1 LALRNYFYP
10 RSQVIHP
17 QEAEGPNLLKTPES
31 NQTFDRE
38 YDVVILGAGA
48 AGLFAGFTAATRRKK
63 VLILEKSN
71 KVGKKI
77 LMSGGGRCN
86 FTNEFV
92 EPDNFISDNSYFC
105 ISALQNFNVSDFLS
119 LVHKHDIDYEIR
131 KNNQF
136 FCKNS
141 SRDILEMLLN
151 ECQQAGVRIETH
163 TSTTDIDYRNNLD
176 QKGSIPSSK
185 FLIKTTRSVKNSNKY
200 NQIKAH
206 TLIIATGAL
215 SVPTLGGSDFGYTVA
230 KKFGLKVTERHAGLV
245 PFVFNDKFRKLFA
258 SLAGVSTRVRIDCN
272 RTSFT
277 DDMLFTHRGLSG
289 PVILQISNYWRE
301 GNTIS
306 INLLPGINA
315 SQELMNLRSNAS
327 FYRISDYLHQ
337 HLPKS
342 LVSKLQALWW
352 ADLIKKNLS
361 EISNQRL
368 NEIGTH
374 LNNWLLKP
382 PNTEGYQTAEVTRGG
397 VDTAEVSS
405 KTMEVTKVPGL
416 YFIGEVLDVTGQLG
430 GFNFQWAW
438 ASGYSAGMSV

>member
-1 LALRNYFYP
+1 MALRNYFYP

-105 ISALQNFNVSDFLS
+105 ISALQNFKVSDFLS
-119 LVHKHDIDYEIR
+119 LVHMHDIDYEIR

-136 FCKNS
+136 FCKDS

-176 QKGSIPSSK
+176 HKGSIPSSK
-185 FLIKTTRSVKNSNKY
+185 FLIKTTRSGKNSNKY
-200 NQIKAH
+200 NQI
-206 TLIIATGAL
+206 
-215 SVPTLGGSDFGYTVA
+215 
-230 KKFGLKVTERHAGLV
+230 
-245 PFVFNDKFRKLFA
+245 
-258 SLAGVSTRVRIDCN
+258 
-272 RTSFT
+272 
-277 DDMLFTHRGLSG
+277 
-289 PVILQISNYWRE
+289 
-301 GNTIS
+301 
-306 INLLPGINA
+306 
-315 SQELMNLRSNAS
+315 
-327 FYRISDYLHQ
+327 
-337 HLPKS
+337 
-342 LVSKLQALWW
+342 
-352 ADLIKKNLS
+352 
-361 EISNQRL
+361 
-368 NEIGTH
+368 
-374 LNNWLLKP
+374 
-382 PNTEGYQTAEVTRGG
+382 
-397 VDTAEVSS
+397 
-405 KTMEVTKVPGL
+405 
-416 YFIGEVLDVTGQLG
+416 
-430 GFNFQWAW
+430 
-438 ASGYSAGMSV
+438 